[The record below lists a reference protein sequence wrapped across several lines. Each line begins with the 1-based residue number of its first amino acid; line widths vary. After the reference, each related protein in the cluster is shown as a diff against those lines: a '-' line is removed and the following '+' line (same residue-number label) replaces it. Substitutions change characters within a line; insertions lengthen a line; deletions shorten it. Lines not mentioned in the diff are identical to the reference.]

1 MSENKPNTDPIAII
15 KHNFGRPRF
24 MTWGWPVMILSLATA
39 LLYAVRCLLKDSD
52 LLFPVTSLI
61 GCSILMILGTLV
73 AQVFPAVFCARG
85 IEDRPV
91 GRYTGVGTLLLA
103 LFSGIPLMMIRV
115 PLYNLLAW
123 VTLRLSGTSVYPVF
137 FHAAPQSKYGTV
149 LAILSDIVI
158 PSFGAALFFFGL
170 LFTRFKSTDR
180 RKAAVTVTIF
190 FVLFSMDY
198 TSILATAAAGIWCC
212 YLRAR
217 VHNMWAPFLCLFTM
231 KLSEMYLPETL
242 ARIDIF
248 SVQTYADIGSTFF
261 YSSLPAFFMGM
272 VLLLFFIRVLD
283 SFAISVRHE
292 ITGAEDD
299 DIIPP
304 FDKSINLSLLLTMAV
319 FITVWIL
326 IFKGAHL

>member
-1 MSENKPNTDPIAII
+1 M
-15 KHNFGRPRF
+15 
-24 MTWGWPVMILSLATA
+24 
-39 LLYAVRCLLKDSD
+39 
-52 LLFPVTSLI
+52 
-61 GCSILMILGTLV
+61 
-73 AQVFPAVFCARG
+73 
-85 IEDRPV
+85 
-91 GRYTGVGTLLLA
+91 
-103 LFSGIPLMMIRV
+103 
-115 PLYNLLAW
+115 
-123 VTLRLSGTSVYPVF
+123 
-137 FHAAPQSKYGTV
+137 
-149 LAILSDIVI
+149 
-158 PSFGAALFFFGL
+158 PSAFGAALFFFGL

-198 TSILATAAAGIWCC
+198 TSILATAAAGLWCC